1 MSNSNTYKIV
11 IPPGSGYPLFV
22 PVDPKKSKA
31 KWLPYGRRV
40 TPVVLAGGKSE
51 DYLKQRY
58 AAVRAADHEA
68 DQERISSYPRIV
80 ERIMK
85 EDN

>member
-1 MSNSNTYKIV
+1 MFT
-11 IPPGSGYPLFV
+11 
-22 PVDPKKSKA
+22 PVNPKKSKA

-40 TPVVLAGGKSE
+40 TPVVLAGGTSE
-51 DYLKQRY
+51 EYFKKRY
-58 AAVRAADHEA
+58 AAVRAHDTEA
-68 DQERISSYPRIV
+68 DQQRISSYPRIV